1 MQSGLS
7 PSNLGEIVLWVFRQ
21 RRRFR
26 VTGHSMAPLL
36 KPGDEVLV
44 DPHAYRREPPQPGEI
59 VLAQH
64 PYQTDL
70 RLIKR
75 VSAVLEEDRYELKGD
90 NPSESTDSRAFGG
103 IARRQILGRVTSHF
117 L

>member
-70 RLIKR
+70 RLN
-75 VSAVLEEDRYELKGD
+75 ELKGD

-103 IARRQILGRVTSHF
+103 IARHQILGRVTSHF